1 LVTFKSG
8 GARRSFS
15 LPQETTV
22 IGRREDCDIRIP
34 LGEVSRKHC
43 RLIMEAD
50 ALRVEDLGSS
60 NGTFLNGQRVQ
71 ESVVQ
76 PGDRLQI
83 GPVAFTV
90 QINGVPADDEIQ
102 PAAPALPTD
111 DTQSGATPPSGAAGE
126 SAIEDFL
133 LNDDD
138 KQNPDDA
145 GLNLDLEELE
155 DPGPKNP

>member
-1 LVTFKSG
+1 MCGVRG
-8 GARRSFS
+8 WRSCFR
-15 LPQETTV
+15 TRGIWWR

-43 RLIMEAD
+43 RLIMQGD
-50 ALRVEDLGSS
+50 ALRLEDLGSS

-102 PAAPALPTD
+102 PAAPPRPTD
-111 DTQSGATPPSGAAGE
+111 ETQTGSTSPAGAAGE